1 MHEHII
7 VGLAAILFF
16 AVSSQWLA
24 WRLKVPSILILLGT
38 GLLVGPFLHLIHPD
52 RLLGD
57 LLFPVVSLSVAIILF
72 EGGLSLKVSELREIG
87 GAVSRLMTAAV
98 IITWVLV
105 AWAAH
110 AVVGLSLTTSI
121 IYGAILVVTGP
132 TVIIPLLQQVRPAR
146 RVGSLARWEG
156 IVNDPVGAILA
167 VLVLE
172 AVLIGG
178 FPQAFGAEFVAILKT
193 LLSALLLG
201 VAGAAVLVLLMKNF
215 LIPDHLD
222 EVITLMVV
230 VVAFTVANM
239 IQAESGLLVVTIL
252 GIILA
257 NQKYVPVRHIITF
270 KENLSVLLI
279 SGLFII
285 LAARLQLDDLA
296 QIGWREAAFVLLLI
310 FAVRPLAIYLSTWR
324 SELDWREKL
333 FLSFLAPRGIVAA
346 AVASLFSFTLVDAG
360 YADAGR
366 LIPLT
371 FFVIICTV
379 AFYGIIAAPLA
390 RRLQLAKRNPQGVL
404 FVSAHSWAR
413 EAALALQR
421 EGLEVLLVDTNYGN
435 LSAARMQGL
444 TTWHG
449 SILAEEVTEELPL
462 FGVGKLLAMTGND
475 EVNAMA
481 AQRFAELFGRAET
494 YQLSCLGKRTG
505 GQSNMAME
513 QCGRLLFSA
522 EADYGALNADVA
534 AGAKIKRTALT
545 QEFGFKEFQ
554 ELYGDKA
561 LPLFLITE
569 EKKLQVFTTDRP
581 LQPKPGQFLISLV
594 RDTAVLEE
602 RTQS

>member
-146 RVGSLARWEG
+146 RVASLARWEG
-156 IVNDPVGAILA
+156 IVNDPIGAILA

-172 AVLIGG
+172 AVLVGG
-178 FPQAFGAEFVAILKT
+178 FPQALGTELAAIGKT
-193 LLSALLLG
+193 LIAALLLG
-201 VAGAAVLVLLMKNF
+201 VVSAAALILLLKKY
-215 LIPDHLD
+215 LIPDYLD

-230 VVAFTVANM
+230 VVAFTAANT
-239 IQAESGLLVVTIL
+239 IQKEAGLLVVTIL
-252 GIILA
+252 GILLA

-270 KENLSVLLI
+270 KENLSLLLI

-285 LAARLQLDDLA
+285 LAARLQFDDLA
-296 QIGWREAAFVLLLI
+296 QIGWRDGVFVLFLI
-310 FAVRPLAIYLSTWR
+310 FIIRPLAIYLSTWR
-324 SELDWREKL
+324 SELNWREKT
-333 FLSFLAPRGIVAA
+333 FLALLAPRGIVAA
-346 AVASLFSFTLVDAG
+346 AVASIFSFTLVKAG
-360 YADAGR
+360 YADAQR

-379 AFYGIIAAPLA
+379 TFYGLLAAPLA

-404 FVSAHSWAR
+404 FAGAHDWAR
-413 EAALALQR
+413 EMAIALQK
-421 EGLEVLLVDTNYGN
+421 EGLEVLIVDTNYAN
-435 LSAARMQGL
+435 LSAARMQNL

-449 SILAEEVTEELPL
+449 SILAENVAEELPL
-462 FGVGKLLAMTGND
+462 FGVGKLLALTGND
-475 EVNAMA
+475 EVNVLAT
-481 AQRFAELFGRAET
+481 QHFAELFGRAET
-494 YQLSCLGKRTG
+494 YQLSCLGKKSG
-505 GQSNMAME
+505 GQNTMAMD

-522 EADYGALNADVA
+522 EASYGALGADFA
-534 AGAKIKRTALT
+534 NGAKIKRTALT
-545 QEFGFKEFQ
+545 EEFGYKEFG
-554 ELYGDKA
+554 ELYGQRA

-569 EKKLQVFTTDRP
+569 EKKLQVFTADRP
-581 LQPKPGQFLISLV
+581 LVPRAGQLLICLV
-594 RDTAVLEE
+594 KEE
-602 RTQS
+602 AA